1 MKRLTVWVLILA
13 MALATVATF
22 GTMAMAKQITVAMLP
37 KVLGEPYFIA
47 SQKGAELA
55 AKELG
60 IKFIFDGPVTAD
72 VTKQIEM
79 IDNYITRGVDVI
91 AVSPNDANAIAP
103 ILKKAMSKGI
113 KVITWDADAVPSAR
127 NFFVNQVT
135 YEGVGKALVDV
146 LADEIGGKGEVA
158 IVTAS
163 LTAANQNNWIKYM
176 KEELK
181 DYPGMKL
188 VDIRPS
194 EEDQQLAF
202 QVTTDLM
209 TAYPNLRGVFA
220 ITSVAFP
227 GAAEAI
233 KQAGKGGKVAVTG
246 LSTPKSMAK
255 YVHEGVVKNVV
266 LWDPGDLG
274 YLAMYVAKQ
283 LVDGK
288 MPRPGTDGT
297 ITAGKLGKIQVKAD
311 GEVILGPP
319 TVFTARNIDKFD
331 F

>member
-1 MKRLTVWVLILA
+1 MKRLLAILLMAAVVLASLA
-13 MALATVATF
+13 IAGV
-22 GTMAMAKQITVAMLP
+22 GVSAKVITVAMLP

-47 SQKGAELA
+47 SQRGAEEA

-60 IKFIFDGPVTAD
+60 IKLIFDGPVTAD

-91 AVSPNDANAIAP
+91 AVSPNDNAAIAP
-103 ILKKAMSKGI
+103 ILNKARSKGI
-113 KVITWDADAVPSAR
+113 KVLTWDADAMASSR
-127 NFFVNQVT
+127 DYFVNQAT
-135 YEGVGKALVDV
+135 YEGIGKALVDV

-163 LTAANQNNWIKYM
+163 LTAANQNAWIAEM
-176 KEELK
+176 KKELK
-181 DYPGMKL
+181 DYPNVRL

-202 QVTTDLM
+202 QVTMDLM

-233 KQAGKGGKVAVTG
+233 KQAGKAGKIAVTG

-255 YVHEGVVKNVV
+255 YVHDGVVKNVV
-266 LWDPGDLG
+266 LWNPSDLG
-274 YLAMYVAKQ
+274 YLSMYVAKMA
-283 LVDGK
+283 VEGK
-288 MPRPGTDGT
+288 MVKNGT
-297 ITAGKLGKIQVKAD
+297 ITAGKLGKIQVKN

-319 TVFTARNIDKFD
+319 AVFTEKNIDKFS